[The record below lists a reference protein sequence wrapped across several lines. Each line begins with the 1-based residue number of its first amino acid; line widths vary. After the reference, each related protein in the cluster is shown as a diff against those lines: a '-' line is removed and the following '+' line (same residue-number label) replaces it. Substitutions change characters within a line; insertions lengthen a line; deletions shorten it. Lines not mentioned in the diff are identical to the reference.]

1 MRAIIDMNLPKF
13 VSEDLP
19 LFNALF
25 TDLFPDVDLP
35 DSTNSLLND
44 ILEDEMKKAGM
55 VVFPI

>member
-35 DSTNSLLND
+35 DSTN
-44 ILEDEMKKAGM
+44 
-55 VVFPI
+55 